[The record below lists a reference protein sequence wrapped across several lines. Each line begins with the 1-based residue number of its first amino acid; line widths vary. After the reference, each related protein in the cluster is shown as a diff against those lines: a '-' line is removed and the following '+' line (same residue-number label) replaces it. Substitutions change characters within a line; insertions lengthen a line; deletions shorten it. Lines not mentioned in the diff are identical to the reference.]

1 MDWGLWI
8 LVAIV
13 IVMIIGM
20 IVISKRNGGS
30 APESEV
36 FDERQKMIRG
46 DGYKWGF
53 VSMISYFMIY
63 AVIISA
69 SGHTIGAPELMIF
82 IGLEIG
88 LVVCAVYCIL
98 RDALIGVNRSFKF
111 VVFMDVFC
119 IAGQL
124 IGYFR
129 ERAVGALLIENGK
142 LTSTALPLSIA
153 VSFMIILVA
162 LLVRRYYQKK
172 EEKSE
177 E

>member
-8 LVAIV
+8 MIAVVLI
-13 IVMIIGM
+13 MIIGM
-20 IVISKRNGGS
+20 IVVSRRDGNR
-30 APESEV
+30 APENEV

-53 VSMISYFMIY
+53 VSMICYFMIY
-63 AVIISA
+63 AIIISA
-69 SGHTIGAPELMIF
+69 SGHTIGEPELMIF

-111 VVFMDVFC
+111 VVFMDAFC
-119 IAGQL
+119 LLAQL
-124 IGYFR
+124 IGYLR
-129 ERAVGALLIENGK
+129 ERANGALLIENGK

-162 LLVRRYYQKK
+162 LLVRRHYQKR
-172 EEKSE
+172 EEQNE
-177 E
+177 A